1 MLKECLIVLSYDI
14 WFYITHVVLHF
25 PLLYSI
31 HKLHHKR
38 FPTTWMDTFEGHSV
52 ETVVQIAGAFVPMF
66 FWSYTLKE
74 LVLPLVFIGV
84 RGLARHDPRGTW
96 LTGEHHILHHK
107 HPKCNFG
114 EYWIDSLCGTSYSH
128 IVEDGAV

>member
-1 MLKECLIVLSYDI
+1 
-14 WFYITHVVLHF
+14 
-25 PLLYSI
+25 
-31 HKLHHKR
+31 
-38 FPTTWMDTFEGHSV
+38 MDTFEGHSV